1 MSCFDS
7 QFYARKKM
15 SILAFSCSG
24 SLCLLQLLSFVS
36 MVMSQRSLDGEP
48 TFPYAHCPPGSNNTA
63 STKFMD
69 NLGHLFKGNLY
80 DESGKSLYYNTT
92 DGEPPDK
99 VYSNYICRFD
109 FSPETCQNC
118 VDNAINSVVER
129 CNGTK
134 EAIVWYPT
142 CMVRYSDRNFFSTL
156 ETVPSIYSWSAANI
170 TQPFQFVKI
179 LNQTFADLI
188 AMAPSNPSK
197 YAIKEGDISD
207 FERLYSLA
215 QCTQDLSTEDC
226 RACLNTAFDRVTEDN
241 MQGKQ
246 GGRVLIP
253 SCFVRY
259 ELFRFYEEPEVVGP
273 PGPISPPNK
282 GRRRKKNSSARI
294 QIAIITA
301 SVVIVIVL
309 FSCFL
314 WCMWRRC
321 RRDKEEKTNSQETQ
335 LLPLGERRIGDDCSY
350 DILRGDQKP
359 TESQDFPMFPLNLV
373 LEATQ
378 HFSDE
383 NKLGEGGFGIVYKG
397 ILEDAKEIAV
407 KRLSRASGQG
417 LREFRNEVTLIAKLQ
432 HKNLVRVLGC
442 CLEGSELLLI
452 YEFMPNKSL
461 DLNLFD
467 TTRSMAL
474 EWKTRINII
483 NGIARGLLY
492 LHEDSRLR
500 IIHRDLK
507 ASNIL
512 LDYDMNPKISDFGMA
527 RIFGGNQNEANTN
540 RVVGTYGYMAPE
552 YAMEGL
558 FSIKSDVFSFG
569 VLLLE
574 IISGKKNGRFYRS
587 EHGLSLLNYAWKLW
601 CEGEA
606 LELMDP
612 VVMHSCDAVE
622 LMNCIH
628 IGLLCVQED
637 PTNRPTMSSVVVMLA
652 SDSIQL
658 PQPTQ
663 PAFSVGRVVENCAQS
678 SSDGKVCSINEVT
691 VSNVLPR

>member
-1 MSCFDS
+1 
-7 QFYARKKM
+7 M

-301 SVVIVIVL
+301 SVVIVI
-309 FSCFL
+309 
-314 WCMWRRC
+314 
-321 RRDKEEKTNSQETQ
+321 
-335 LLPLGERRIGDDCSY
+335 
-350 DILRGDQKP
+350 
-359 TESQDFPMFPLNLV
+359 
-373 LEATQ
+373 
-378 HFSDE
+378 
-383 NKLGEGGFGIVYKG
+383 
-397 ILEDAKEIAV
+397 
-407 KRLSRASGQG
+407 
-417 LREFRNEVTLIAKLQ
+417 
-432 HKNLVRVLGC
+432 
-442 CLEGSELLLI
+442 
-452 YEFMPNKSL
+452 
-461 DLNLFD
+461 
-467 TTRSMAL
+467 
-474 EWKTRINII
+474 
-483 NGIARGLLY
+483 
-492 LHEDSRLR
+492 
-500 IIHRDLK
+500 
-507 ASNIL
+507 
-512 LDYDMNPKISDFGMA
+512 
-527 RIFGGNQNEANTN
+527 
-540 RVVGTYGYMAPE
+540 
-552 YAMEGL
+552 
-558 FSIKSDVFSFG
+558 
-569 VLLLE
+569 
-574 IISGKKNGRFYRS
+574 
-587 EHGLSLLNYAWKLW
+587 AWKLW